1 MNGLLL
7 LELARAS
14 QHDQVREANPP
25 GRDQA
30 RHDYAGL
37 SGRHRLASAWADLWS
52 PQVSG
57 TPTQYRPHQREQF
70 ERS

>member
-14 QHDQVREANPP
+14 ERDQVREANPP
-25 GRDQA
+25 ARNQA
-30 RHDYAGL
+30 QHDYAGL

-52 PQVSG
+52 PQVCG
-57 TPTQYRPHQREQF
+57 TPTPYLHQREQF